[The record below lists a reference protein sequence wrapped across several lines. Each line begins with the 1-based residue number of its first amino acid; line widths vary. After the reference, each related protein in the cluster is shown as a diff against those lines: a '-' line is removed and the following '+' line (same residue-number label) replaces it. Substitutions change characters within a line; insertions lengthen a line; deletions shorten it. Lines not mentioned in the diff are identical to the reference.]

1 MSYTEEEARQLVI
14 GAGRRLLEEGLTART
29 WGNISARISEDEFII
44 TPSGMAYETLLPE
57 ELVRVRIE
65 DCSYEG
71 EIKPSS
77 EKWIHADAYRLRP
90 EVNFII
96 HTHQPCASAVSV
108 MGQAVPVSDPA
119 AAALLGHSIPCAGYG
134 ISSTQKLRHQV
145 EKAVKQYTNR
155 TVFLMKSHGAFILAE
170 DEDEAFH
177 KAQLLEDACQEELR
191 WAGGKEPFFKRFHC
205 HQPYQIPDYGSS
217 FRSGDKM
224 NILENGTARE
234 YRIGDLPEDAGP
246 AARLHEGIYQNDP
259 DLTCILHNQTEDV
272 AAYSAAGITLP
283 PYLDDLAQVAGPDIK
298 CLRLTEIAAG
308 PVIRAL
314 RGRNAVLLSY
324 GGALVT
330 GVTKED
336 AEAVGMILDKACKA
350 AIYDSACSRIP
361 CHALMKAD
369 ALLQRCFYLNSYS
382 KRIGQADEETDG
394 E

>member
-1 MSYTEEEARQLVI
+1 MSYSEQEARQLVVE
-14 GAGRRLLEEGLTART
+14 AGLRLVEEGLTART
-29 WGNISARISEDEFII
+29 WGNISARISDEEFII
-44 TPSGMAYETLLPE
+44 TPSGRAYETLLPE

-65 DCSYEG
+65 DCSYDG
-71 EIKPSS
+71 DIKPSS

-90 EVNFII
+90 DINFII
-96 HTHQPCASAVSV
+96 HTHQPYASAVSIL
-108 MGQAVPVSDPA
+108 GKKVPVSDPA
-119 AAALLGHSIPCAGYG
+119 ASELLGNSIPCAGYG

-145 EKAVKQYTNR
+145 EKAVRNYPDR
-155 TVFLMKSHGAFILAE
+155 TAFLMRSHGAFILAVSE
-170 DEDEAFH
+170 EEAFR
-177 KAQLLEDACQEELR
+177 KAKLLEDSCREEIR
-191 WAGGKEPFFKRFHC
+191 WAGGKEPFFRRFHC
-205 HQPYQIPDYGSS
+205 HCPHQITDYGSS

-224 NILENGTARE
+224 KILENGNARE

-246 AARLHEGIYQNDP
+246 VARLHEGIYQADP
-259 DLTCILHNQTEDV
+259 DLSCILHKQSEDI
-272 AAYSAAGITLP
+272 AAFSAAGMTLP
-283 PYLDDLAQVAGPDIK
+283 PYLDDLAQVAGPDIR
-298 CLRLTEIAAG
+298 CLKLTELKAG
-308 PVIRAL
+308 PVVRAL

-330 GVTKED
+330 GVTEED

-382 KRIGQADEETDG
+382 KRIGQTDEETDR